1 MRRAALLQVI
11 REDTPARVWRVPD
24 GGITAEPAW
33 RAISTLAPVLKA
45 IYGHLGCSRA
55 APVTF
60 GCDCTGSDAP
70 GQAWLSVGRCLEH
83 LGIMKLELRHLFSSE
98 DPKATHAHNYLIQNS
113 ATEVLYAD
121 MTLRGD
127 GHGPAIWTR
136 GSQSSAPLAA
146 VPLPAAV
153 MNYHSSFTCQD

>member
-55 APVTF
+55 VPVTF
-60 GCDCTGSDAP
+60 GCDCTGCDAP

-83 LGIMKLELRHLFSSE
+83 LGIMKLELLQLQQQVRQWWSSTNSQLPWWRRRCQRRHLYAVFVVVQSCCFALCCALSS
-98 DPKATHAHNYLIQNS
+98 DRDKRSHRQQTDNQ
-113 ATEVLYAD
+113 AD
-121 MTLRGD
+121 LQ
-127 GHGPAIWTR
+127 TR
-136 GSQSSAPLAA
+136 R
-146 VPLPAAV
+146 
-153 MNYHSSFTCQD
+153 